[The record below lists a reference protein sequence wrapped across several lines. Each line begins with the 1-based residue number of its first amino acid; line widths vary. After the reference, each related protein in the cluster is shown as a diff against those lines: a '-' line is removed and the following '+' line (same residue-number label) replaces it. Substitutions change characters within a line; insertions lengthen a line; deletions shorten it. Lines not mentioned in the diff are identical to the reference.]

1 MGAGPPTVFRG
12 DPLRSIQPSGTSDSI
27 GDSCARTKP
36 GGAGPGAGS
45 REVAAILPTA
55 LPTARTGEEGPRV
68 ELEETSLPGIGLR
81 HDFQSRSGRRVGVLS
96 HRDGTRELV
105 FYRSDDPDA
114 VSSSVHLT
122 TEESDT
128 LAELLGAPRI
138 VERLAKLVDQVEGIT
153 SETLLVTPGSAYDG
167 RMIADTAART
177 RTGASIVAVSR
188 RREVVPSPPPEFR
201 FAGGDRVVV
210 VGTPEGIAAVREI
223 LDGTAGDDR

>member
-1 MGAGPPTVFRG
+1 
-12 DPLRSIQPSGTSDSI
+12 
-27 GDSCARTKP
+27 
-36 GGAGPGAGS
+36 
-45 REVAAILPTA
+45 
-55 LPTARTGEEGPRV
+55 V

-81 HDFQSRSGRRVGVLS
+81 HDFQLRSGRRVGVLS

-153 SETLLVTPGSAYDG
+153 SETLLVAPGTAYDG
-167 RMIADTAART
+167 RTIADTAART

-223 LDGTAGDDR
+223 LGGTAGDDR

>member
-1 MGAGPPTVFRG
+1 M
-12 DPLRSIQPSGTSDSI
+12 
-27 GDSCARTKP
+27 
-36 GGAGPGAGS
+36 
-45 REVAAILPTA
+45 
-55 LPTARTGEEGPRV
+55 

-81 HDFQSRSGRRVGVLS
+81 HDFQTRSGRRVGVVS

-105 FYRSDDPDA
+105 FYRADDPDA
-114 VSSSVHLT
+114 AAATVHLT

-153 SETLLVTPGSAYDG
+153 SETLLVKPGSAYDG
-167 RMIADTAART
+167 RSIADTAART

-188 RREVVPSPPPEFR
+188 RREVVPSPAPDFC

-223 LDGTAGDDR
+223 LEGRDGPTG